1 MIRKVI
7 LRSET
12 DKKSERESISVRA
25 SAGKADAPPVRYL
38 LRTKSDKRTRVITT

>member
-12 DKKSERESISVRA
+12 DKKSERESISVPA

-38 LRTKSDKRTRVITT
+38 FVTKSDKRTRVIMT